1 MLEDIITDLE
11 RVSDHCSNIA
21 ICMIQVSEDVFG
33 THEYIETNVK
43 HTQWFAD
50 EVKKWQKTYSIPVK
64 KEGI

>member
-1 MLEDIITDLE
+1 
-11 RVSDHCSNIA
+11 
-21 ICMIQVSEDVFG
+21 MIQVSEDVFG
-33 THEYIETNVK
+33 THEYIEANVK